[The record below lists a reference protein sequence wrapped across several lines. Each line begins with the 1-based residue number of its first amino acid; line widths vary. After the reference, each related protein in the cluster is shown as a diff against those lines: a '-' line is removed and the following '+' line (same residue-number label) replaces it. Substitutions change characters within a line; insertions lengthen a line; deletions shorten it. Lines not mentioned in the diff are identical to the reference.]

1 MDCPIP
7 GSGECDE
14 RVNERT
20 SEGFGFNE
28 RSRVATQLFSRHAFG
43 ECGGTNEQEAENGTF
58 SGRIWSNEIIFCTVS
73 RKGQI
78 G

>member
-1 MDCPIP
+1 MDCAIP

-20 SEGFGFNE
+20 VEGFGFNE
-28 RSRVATQLFSRHAFG
+28 RSRIATQLFSRCDFG
-43 ECGGTNEQEAENGTF
+43 ECRGTNEQEAEKGTF
-58 SGRIWSNEIIFCTVS
+58 SVS